1 MVQKDFFISKK
12 SLDRLTRFH
21 LIFAP
26 IAVTG
31 LIASLALA
39 QWILSIVF
47 GVLMG
52 IAIITSTVLR
62 FAERKAGHYKISS
75 SFYD

>member
-1 MVQKDFFISKK
+1 MIQKDIFISKK

-26 IAVTG
+26 IAVIG
-31 LIASLALA
+31 LIVSLVLV

-47 GVLMG
+47 GALMV
-52 IAIITSTVLR
+52 IAIITSIVLH
-62 FAERKAGHYKISS
+62 FADRKAGLYKINS
-75 SFYD
+75 SFYE